1 MEKTQNILLLDLVG
15 TGFEYDWNEVP
26 KLSNIAKESTVTR
39 LAGSNK
45 NILKRE
51 FNWSNLYGEL
61 TRGEYRFVIESS
73 SIAMSVIEVEFTIH
87 EDGNITYSEPS
98 FI

>member
-15 TGFEYDWNEVP
+15 TGFEYDWDEVP

-45 NILKRE
+45 NTLKRE
-51 FNWSNLYGEL
+51 FNWNNLYGEL
-61 TRGEYRFVIESS
+61 TQGEYQFVIEKS
-73 SIAMSVIEVEFTIH
+73 SIATFAIEVRFTIH

>member
-1 MEKTQNILLLDLVG
+1 MEKTQNILLLDLAG

-45 NILKRE
+45 NTLKRE

-61 TRGEYRFVIESS
+61 TQGEYRFVIESS
-73 SIAMSVIEVEFTIH
+73 SIAMSVIEGEFTIH

-98 FI
+98 FF